1 MKPYYQNELTT
12 IYNGD
17 CLEVMD
23 YLIEQGI
30 KVDCV
35 ITSPPYDDLR
45 EYGIYDQTID
55 NNANLWSFDLF
66 KGIAIKLHQ
75 IIEDDGVIIWIVG
88 DKTKDGSESGTSFK
102 QALYFQHLGFKLYD
116 TMIYEKN
123 ALPQNNRRYEQAFEY
138 MFILTKTKPK
148 TFNPIMIKTNN
159 AGAKPS
165 SNFRQ
170 IDGSL
175 KRQNAMNVVKEFKQK
190 GNIWKYK
197 VGYNKTTKDVFAFEH
212 PAMFPEQL
220 VLDHIVSWTN
230 KGDLVLDIFNGSGT
244 TTKISHL
251 MGRKSIGIEINKEY
265 CDIGIK
271 RLNNLQLKMDI

>member
-45 EYGIYDQTID
+45 DYKGY
-55 NNANLWSFDLF
+55 SFDY
-66 KGIAIKLHQ
+66 KKTANKLYN
-75 IIEDDGVIIWIVG
+75 IIQDDGIIVWVVG
-88 DKTKDGSESGTSFK
+88 DKTNDGSESGTSFK
-102 QALYFQHLGFKLYD
+102 QALYFKEIGFKLYD

-123 ALPQNNRRYEQAFEY
+123 ALPQNNNRYEQAFEY
-138 MFILTKTKPK
+138 MFIFTKTKPK
-148 TFNPIMIKTNN
+148 TFNAILEKTKHFGTN
-159 AGAKPS
+159 PS
-165 SNFRQ
+165 GKFRQ
-170 IDGSL
+170 KNGETL
-175 KRQNAMNVVKEFKQK
+175 EQNSKKPVKEFKTK
-190 GNIWKYK
+190 SNIWKFK
-197 VGYNKTTKDVFAFEH
+197 TGFNKTTKDNFAFEH

-220 VLDHIVSWTN
+220 VLDHITSWTN
-230 KGDLVLDIFNGSGT
+230 KNDLILDIFNGSGT
-244 TTKISHL
+244 TTKIAQQL
-251 MGRKSIGIEINKEY
+251 NRRSIGIELEQKY

-271 RLNNLQLKMDI
+271 RLNNLQIKLDI